1 MFNKKE
7 IFSII
12 IVSIVLAFGI
22 TLVKELSLFLSVLLG
37 VLIVL
42 LINVLTKKITGF
54 YLDSKVDVRIWEF
67 KRYGFKP
74 GQKLKQFIPAGLIIP
89 LLSKIILFPL
99 NGFLWMASMV
109 FDVNAKKYKAARR
122 HGIYSFSEITE
133 DQIGI
138 IAASG
143 IIFNLI
149 ASVIFYMVGL
159 PLFAKLN
166 IWFVFF
172 NLIPVS
178 DLDGNKIFFGNNVLW
193 VVLAIVS
200 LIALGYTI
208 FLI

>member
-1 MFNKKE
+1 MFNTKE

-12 IVSIVLAFGI
+12 IVSIFLAFGI
-22 TLVKELSLFLSVLLG
+22 TLAQDITLFLTILLG
-37 VLIVL
+37 VFIVI
-42 LINVLTKKITGF
+42 LINALAKKITGY
-54 YLDSKVDVRIWEF
+54 YLDSKVEIRIWEF

-74 GQKLKQFIPAGLIIP
+74 HQKWKHVFPAGLLIP

-109 FDVNAKKYKAARR
+109 FDVNAKKYKAAKR

-149 ASVIFYMVGL
+149 ACVIFYMIGL

-172 NLIPVS
+172 NLIPIS
-178 DLDGNKIFFGNNVLW
+178 DLDGNKIFFGNNILW
-193 VVLAIVS
+193 IILGIIS
-200 LIALGYTI
+200 LIALGYT
-208 FLI
+208 FLLI